1 MRKQFASYPEHH
13 RVNVEGQI
21 RETFD
26 LSEDRT
32 MTELIVFL
40 DHDECWVGDILDEW
54 EERGIPFRQS
64 HSCTTGWDCYEICDR
79 AMYDLAEEI
88 HEKHRKDPE
97 QRRQSQAKRL
107 ARRNAERA
115 AILDAISAC
124 KQAPPAEDKVRKIA
138 EIIGSDADAEKSG
151 D

>member
-1 MRKQFASYPEHH
+1 
-13 RVNVEGQI
+13 
-21 RETFD
+21 
-26 LSEDRT
+26 
-32 MTELIVFL
+32 MTELIVLL
-40 DHDECWVGDILDEW
+40 DYDECSVGDILDEW